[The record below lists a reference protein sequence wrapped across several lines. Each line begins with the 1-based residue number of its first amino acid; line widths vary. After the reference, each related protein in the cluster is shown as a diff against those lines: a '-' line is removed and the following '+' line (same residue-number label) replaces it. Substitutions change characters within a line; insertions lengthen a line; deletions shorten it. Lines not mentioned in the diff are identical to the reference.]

1 MFCRKEVVF
10 LYQLQDGVCPR
21 SYGMNVALA
30 AGLPKDVSKKNRI
43 LKSISKNNIFL
54 NRLLIEPL

>member
-43 LKSISKNNIFL
+43 LKV
-54 NRLLIEPL
+54 